1 MNEMQSEKR
10 YWVILMESPSRYS
23 IRVLTEDM
31 LSDNASFNAETL
43 DEEVMDTLEFV
54 EPAYILPDL
63 QNAVALVKANS
74 DETDVL
80 LIPDNVKVL
89 LECDEMDQ
97 QLAIQHAE
105 KDLKAML
112 RLLEDIANYNPQ
124 ENYDEQD

>member
-1 MNEMQSEKR
+1 MNEMQSEQR

-23 IRVLTEDM
+23 IRVVTEDM
-31 LSDNASFNAETL
+31 LSDNASFDADTLDDEIMETL
-43 DEEVMDTLEFV
+43 EYV

-74 DETDVL
+74 AETDVL
-80 LIPDNVKVL
+80 LIPDNIKVL
-89 LECDEMDQ
+89 LECDEMDA

-112 RLLEDIANYNPQ
+112 RLLEDIAKHNPQ

>member
-1 MNEMQSEKR
+1 
-10 YWVILMESPSRYS
+10 MESPSRYS
-23 IRVLTEDM
+23 IRVVTEDM
-31 LSDNASFNAETL
+31 LSDNASFDADTLDDEIMETL
-43 DEEVMDTLEFV
+43 EYV

-74 DETDVL
+74 EETDVL
-80 LIPDNVKVL
+80 LIPDNIKVL
-89 LECDEMDQ
+89 LECDEMDA

-112 RLLEDIANYNPQ
+112 RLLEDIAKHNPQ